1 MAAAATMG
9 GLNIILLAA
18 LVFLF
23 LRHKNI
29 LPAIKSG
36 MSLRFQYYL
45 GDNLQRNGLFGEYHS
60 DYNRVFYTKFTR

>member
-1 MAAAATMG
+1 MFCLLIGFLTYPKHLFSGDNSSLVAAAATMG

-36 MSLRFQYYL
+36 TPLRFQYYL
-45 GDNLQRNGLFGEYHS
+45 GYHL
-60 DYNRVFYTKFTR
+60 